1 MIFEILLL
9 VYLLA
14 PFYGLWFVF
23 GKAGIPKWK
32 ALVPIYNIVVWI
44 KDVLAKS
51 WKWYIYMLIPAIN
64 IFTYLLLVVETAKAF
79 RRYGLLEQTLA
90 VIFPFIYL
98 PYLGI
103 SPKMVYTNP
112 KDLPVRKVSSAR
124 EWAEALIF
132 ALVAAHLIRT
142 FVFELYNIPSSSME
156 KSLMVGD
163 FLYVSKTSY
172 GPRFPMTPIA
182 FPLIHHSLPLTNG
195 NVKSFSDIIQ
205 LPYHRYG
212 QCNVERYD
220 ATVFNFPDGDTVSLE
235 YQSNVSYHQIVRQ
248 VCRKNGIDMNTS
260 REYVLNHPEL
270 FGKIITRPV
279 DKRENFIKR
288 TIGLPGETLEI
299 KHRMVYING
308 KQIDNPS
315 ELQFRHVVEMQQG
328 ATPLSP
334 DELLKIG
341 ISNEDASYMQVID
354 GLQCT
359 YITVNKTQLD
369 KISKSDLLE
378 GWEPVLTPD
387 IAAASFDE
395 IDDTTEFLVKI
406 LVNYSNWT
414 NIAQKMS
421 EEFGIP
427 QEIIDK
433 ARYCYYTLPLTA
445 ETAEKLKA
453 RQGVKAVFPTEMCPG
468 FSEPDIFPY
477 VESNGW
483 NVDNFGPVWIPKAGE
498 TVRLTAE
505 NLPIYR
511 RAIEV
516 FEGNKFEVRNG
527 KIFIND
533 KETTSYTF
541 KMDYYWMMGDNRHNS
556 ADSRYW
562 GFVPEDHIVGKATR
576 VLFSWD
582 KDQKSFFKKIRW
594 NRIFK
599 SASCK

>member
-90 VIFPFIYL
+90 VLFPFIYL

-112 KDLPVRKVSSAR
+112 KDLPPHKVSSAR

-172 GPRFPMTPIA
+172 GPRFPMTPVA

-212 QCNVERYD
+212 QCNVERFD
-220 ATVFNFPDGDTVSLE
+220 ATVFNFPDGDTLSLE

-248 VCRKNGIDMNTS
+248 VSRENGIDMNTA
-260 REYVLNHPEL
+260 REYVLNHPEV

-315 ELQFRHVVEMQQG
+315 QLQFRHIIEMQAG
-328 ATPLSP
+328 ATPLSA
-334 DELLKIG
+334 DELLKLG
-341 ISNEDASYMQVID
+341 ISNEDASYMQIMGD
-354 GLQCT
+354 AQCT
-359 YITVNKTQLD
+359 YLRMNKIQLD
-369 KISKSDLLE
+369 KLSKSNLIS
-378 GWEPVLTPD
+378 GWEPLRTAD
-387 IAAASFDE
+387 ITAATFEE
-395 IDDTTEFLVKI
+395 IDDTTNFLVKI
-406 LVNYSNWT
+406 YVNYYNWT
-414 NIAQKMS
+414 TVAQGLSEMGIAQ
-421 EEFGIP
+421 EN
-427 QEIIDK
+427 IDK
-433 ARYCYYTLPLTA
+433 ARYCYYTLPLTT
-445 ETAEKLKA
+445 ETVEKLKA
-453 RQGVKAVFPTEMCPG
+453 RQGVKAVFPTETFPG
-468 FSEPDIFPY
+468 YGENDIFPY
-477 VESNGW
+477 VDKLNW

-498 TVRLTAE
+498 TVQLTPE

-516 FEGNKFEVRNG
+516 FEGNKLEVRGG

-533 KETTSYTF
+533 QETTSYTF

-582 KDQKSFFKKIRW
+582 KDQKSLFKKIRW